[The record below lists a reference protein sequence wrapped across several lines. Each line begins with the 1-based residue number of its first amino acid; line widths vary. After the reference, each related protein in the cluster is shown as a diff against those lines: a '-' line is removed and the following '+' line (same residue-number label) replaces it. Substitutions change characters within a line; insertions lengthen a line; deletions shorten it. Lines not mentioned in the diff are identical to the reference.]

1 MITLMEIGL
10 CILPIVRI
18 SGKTAIVTMTNSANK
33 KMVTDIFEDKGSCS
47 PRLVCVLVSIWRLN
61 SGSIHLFFEILHRL

>member
-1 MITLMEIGL
+1 MTLMDIGL

-18 SGKTAIVTMTNSANK
+18 CGKTAVVTITKRANK
-33 KMVTDIFEDKGSCS
+33 KMATDIFEDKGSCS

-61 SGSIHLFFEILHRL
+61 SGSFNLFFEILHRP

>member
-33 KMVTDIFEDKGSCS
+33 KMVTDIFEDKVSCS
-47 PRLVCVLVSIWRLN
+47 PRLVCVLVSI
-61 SGSIHLFFEILHRL
+61 